1 MAIGQTLIV
10 GAVANGG
17 TRNVLVR
24 AAGPALAAFGLA
36 GMADPRL
43 ELFDGAGVLA
53 SANDNWPAALG
64 DFFPRLGAFGFSSGS
79 RDAALSQAITGGV
92 TVQTRGTGAGVVL
105 VEVYATDLVL
115 PLVEASGD
123 VRETRYQR
131 SNAAP
136 TLPSAVPYPPPGW
149 TISPPSGNQI
159 LWSVQAL
166 VRSDRTG
173 LASGS
178 SWGDL
183 TRDPPVSG
191 NLPLA
196 LPSGRLVNLSARNRV
211 GTGADI
217 LIAGF
222 ALSGLGTKQL
232 LIRAAGPALAGFGVS
247 GALPDPRLEVFD
259 AAGRSLATNDNWG
272 VSTGAG
278 SAVSSSSFAQ
288 VGAFPFS
295 AGSRDAALLITLNA
309 GATYTVQ
316 VSGVGNSTGEALVEI
331 YEVF

>member
-1 MAIGQTLIV
+1 
-10 GAVANGG
+10 
-17 TRNVLVR
+17 
-24 AAGPALAAFGLA
+24 
-36 GMADPRL
+36 
-43 ELFDGAGVLA
+43 
-53 SANDNWPAALG
+53 
-64 DFFPRLGAFGFSSGS
+64 
-79 RDAALSQAITGGV
+79 
-92 TVQTRGTGAGVVL
+92 
-105 VEVYATDLVL
+105 
-115 PLVEASGD
+115 
-123 VRETRYQR
+123 
-131 SNAAP
+131 
-136 TLPSAVPYPPPGW
+136 
-149 TISPPSGNQI
+149 
-159 LWSVQAL
+159 VQAL
-166 VRSDRTG
+166 VRADRTG

-178 SWGDL
+178 SWGEL

-196 LPSGRLVNLSARNRV
+196 LSSGRLVNLSARNRV

-316 VSGVGNSTGEALVEI
+316 VSGVGTSTGDALVEI